1 MQGCDASVL
10 LDAINN
16 TPAEKDSVPNLSL
29 SGFDVIDEIKTEIEK
44 ECPGI
49 VSCADILSLAARDA
63 VSFPSIKNMWEVPT
77 GRRDGRVSLAS
88 EVNGNI
94 PSPFSGF
101 STLLQ
106 IFINKGGHTI
116 GVAHC
121 ATFSN
126 RLYNFTGK
134 GDADPSLDR
143 TYAEFLR
150 SKCPNPANPAT
161 TVELDPRSSLS
172 FDKNYFN
179 ILLQNKG
186 LLQSDAA
193 LLTNPDSFQLVTKFW
208 RSNDFFNVFAKSMEK
223 MGAIEVLTG
232 NAGEIRKQCH
242 VANPTKIN

>member
-1 MQGCDASVL
+1 MTRF
-10 LDAINN
+10 NW
-16 TPAEKDSVPNLSL
+16 T
-29 SGFDVIDEIKTEIEK
+29 
-44 ECPGI
+44 
-49 VSCADILSLAARDA
+49 
-63 VSFPSIKNMWEVPT
+63 
-77 GRRDGRVSLAS
+77 
-88 EVNGNI
+88 
-94 PSPFSGF
+94 
-101 STLLQ
+101 
-106 IFINKGGHTI
+106 GGHTI